1 VPPPRN
7 AGGDIVAVALRG
19 SPGAKA
25 GRAPQGDGPSFFE
38 VKAILDLIAR
48 HKAGEPCGMFS
59 VCSAHP
65 LVIEAALRHVKQ
77 SGAPFALIEAT
88 SNQVNQDGG
97 YTGMRPAEFRDF
109 VHRIGARVGI
119 PAARIVLGG
128 DHLGPNAW
136 QALAAEDAMARA
148 EVLIADY
155 VAAGFRKIH
164 LDCSMPCDDDVE
176 LSDATIAAR
185 AARLCAV
192 AERAWKARSRASST
206 RYAAAGG
213 EPPVY
218 VIGTEVPSPGGA
230 AETLVTLAITTPAA
244 ATTTIATHRTTF
256 AAASLAAAWPRVIA
270 AVVQPGVEFDHR
282 KVVGYV
288 PEKARALSR
297 MIETQ
302 DGIVFEAHSTD
313 YQTASALAALVR
325 DHFAILKVGPGLT
338 FALREALW
346 ALEAIEREWI
356 EPARRSSL
364 RQVAIARMKAAPR
377 HWAKYYHGRGAA
389 LDFELQYSLSDRIR
403 YYWPEPE
410 IARAQE
416 TMFRNLA
423 ENPPPAALISQY
435 LPIAHA
441 ALKDGL
447 IDGGPA
453 ELVMAH
459 VWAVLDGYHAAVTPP
474 QKLGR
479 AG

>member
-1 VPPPRN
+1 
-7 AGGDIVAVALRG
+7 
-19 SPGAKA
+19 
-25 GRAPQGDGPSFFE
+25 

-48 HKAGEPCGMFS
+48 HKAGEPWGMFS

-65 LVIEAALRHVKQ
+65 LVIEAALRHAKR

-136 QALAAEDAMARA
+136 QTLPAEAAMARA

-164 LDCSMPCDDDVE
+164 LDCSMPCADDIE

-192 AERAWKARSRASST
+192 AEHAHAN
-206 RYAAAGG
+206 AGG

-218 VIGTEVPSPGGA
+218 VIGTEVPTPGGA
-230 AETLVTLAITTPAA
+230 AETLDTLTVTTPAA
-244 ATTTIATHRTTF
+244 AGATIAIHRTTF

-297 MIETQ
+297 MIEAY
-302 DGIVFEAHSTD
+302 DGMVFEAHSTD
-313 YQTASALAALVR
+313 YQAASALAALVR

-364 RQVAIARMKAAPR
+364 RQVAITRMKAAPR
-377 HWAKYYHGRGAA
+377 HWAKYYRGRGAEFE
-389 LDFELQYSLSDRIR
+389 FELQYSLSDRIR

-410 IARAQE
+410 IARAQD

-447 IDGGPA
+447 IDGSPA

-459 VWAVLDGYHAAVTPP
+459 IRAVLDGYHAAVTP
-474 QKLGR
+474 
-479 AG
+479 AGDRN